1 MSAPEQNT
9 PQPQQASRAL
19 SAGAVAA
26 IVIGAFLASVAVFG
40 LCAGIISFAFP
51 AAQTA
56 LRKANVPVPD
66 VTINPGGQVT
76 ITPAQPMAVNPAVND
91 WWAERVLSDVY
102 AHALDTVVANKTVIE
117 RLGDPVE
124 TDIAAET
131 LYHRVN
137 TGELNTASETIEFD
151 ILGPKGR
158 GTVSV
163 VVAGAAG
170 AAGAGIGS
178 GPVQFKEIHVTLDD
192 GTVSGTQIQSCPWQ
206 PLQVRRSTFS
216 A

>member
-1 MSAPEQNT
+1 MSAPDQNT
-9 PQPQQASRAL
+9 PQPQEPSRAL

-26 IVIGAFLASVAVFG
+26 IAIGAFLASVAVFG
-40 LCAGIISFAFP
+40 LCAGVFTVGFP

-56 LRKANVPVPD
+56 LRKANVPVPE

-76 ITPAQPMAVNPAVND
+76 ITPASPLAVNPPVND
-91 WWAERVLSDVY
+91 WWTERVLSDVY

-131 LYHRVN
+131 LYRRVN
-137 TGELNTASETIEFD
+137 AGELNTTSETIEFD

-158 GTVSV
+158 GKVSV
-163 VVAGAAG
+163 VAAG
-170 AAGAGIGS
+170 AVGAGIGN
-178 GPVQFKEIHVTLDD
+178 GPVQFREVHVTLDD
-192 GTVSGTQIQSCPWQ
+192 GTVIDVPPPPVQNINI
-206 PLQVRRSTFS
+206 R
-216 A
+216 